1 MNKKEIHQILAAQQK
16 PTLTTLPFVLP
27 RGVAGRRECGGG
39 RGRERGATGEA
50 TGSGLSARARKKAQ
64 RKKRKRG
71 NRDSAMRR
79 RREGKKRENIV
90 ENS

>member
-27 RGVAGRRECGGG
+27 RGVAGRRGGS
-39 RGRERGATGEA
+39 RERGATREA
-50 TGSGLSARARKKAQ
+50 TGSGLSARARKK
-64 RKKRKRG
+64 
-71 NRDSAMRR
+71 
-79 RREGKKRENIV
+79 RREKMEEGKQRQCDEEEEMEKGRENIV